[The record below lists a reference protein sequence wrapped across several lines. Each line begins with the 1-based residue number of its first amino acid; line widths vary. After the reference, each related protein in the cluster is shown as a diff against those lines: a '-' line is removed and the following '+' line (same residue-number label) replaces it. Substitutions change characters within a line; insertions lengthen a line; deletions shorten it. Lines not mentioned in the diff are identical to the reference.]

1 LSFLPPRSGGEGNQ
15 IERLSGWFR
24 NLQGHFI
31 VLKKRLTVKSGTG
44 IMTST
49 RAIRCTPILASNAI
63 TFAFGAALA
72 CAIGC
77 GVGSILAP
85 RPAVAADFVMKFG
98 TATINETQHQ
108 FIKFY
113 KDEVE
118 NASKGRIE
126 VQIYPAS
133 QLGPIPREIEGVQ
146 LGNIQGY
153 IGPVDFFVGVDPRFG
168 VFSAPM
174 LFRDEPN
181 AAATVRDA
189 AVQKATFDLAAP
201 KRMVGIAMLDLGSSN
216 YGAKNPILRLSDFSG
231 KKLRI
236 NGTELERQKMAKLG
250 ATGIGMPLSEVVPAL
265 DQGTIDGTISGLSV
279 FVAFKMNDLLKVV
292 TVTNDTF
299 IISIAVVSKPW
310 LDTLPADLQKV
321 VLDAGATVQTKAQ
334 AWEID
339 FTKKL
344 ASDWTALGGTVQTLP
359 SEDLARMKTL
369 LDPVADEATKGQP
382 AVHDMLEMV
391 RAAAARN

>member
-1 LSFLPPRSGGEGNQ
+1 
-15 IERLSGWFR
+15 
-24 NLQGHFI
+24 
-31 VLKKRLTVKSGTG
+31 V
-44 IMTST
+44 
-49 RAIRCTPILASNAI
+49 AC
-63 TFAFGAALA
+63 GAAIAALM
-72 CAIGC
+72 GF
-77 GVGSILAP
+77 SAP
-85 RPAVAADFVMKFG
+85 ADAADFVMKVG

-113 KDEVE
+113 KEEVE
-118 NASKGRIE
+118 KASGGRIE

-174 LFRDEPN
+174 LFRDDAN
-181 AAATVRDA
+181 AAATVRDP
-189 AVQKATFDLAAP
+189 AVKKAMFDLAAA
-201 KRMVGIAMLDLGSSN
+201 KRMVGIATLDLGASD
-216 YGAKNPILRLSDFSG
+216 YGAKRAIMRLADFSG

-250 ATGIGMPLSEVVPAL
+250 ATGIGMPLSEVMPGL

-299 IISIAVVSKPW
+299 IISVAVLSKPW
-310 LDTLPADLQKV
+310 LDTLPPDLQKIAI
-321 VLDAGATVQTKAQ
+321 DSGAAVQAKTQ
-334 AWEID
+334 QWEVD
-339 FTKKL
+339 FTKQL
-344 ASDWTALGGTVQTLP
+344 VDQWTGLGGTVHILP
-359 SEDLARMKTL
+359 DDDQAQLKTL
-369 LDPVADEATKGQP
+369 LTPVGDDATKDQP
-382 AVHDMLEMV
+382 AVHDMLQMM

>member
-1 LSFLPPRSGGEGNQ
+1 MTLIPEIRGGSCGCRGTRS
-15 IERLSGWFR
+15 
-24 NLQGHFI
+24 
-31 VLKKRLTVKSGTG
+31 
-44 IMTST
+44 
-49 RAIRCTPILASNAI
+49 
-63 TFAFGAALA
+63 AALA
-72 CAIGC
+72 VAVALAWCAP
-77 GVGSILAP
+77 SL
-85 RPAVAADFVMKFG
+85 PATAADFVMKFG

-113 KDEVE
+113 KEE
-118 NASKGRIE
+118 LEKASSGRIE

-181 AAATVRDA
+181 AAATVHDP
-189 AVQKATFDLAAP
+189 AVQKAMFDLAGP
-201 KRMVGIAMLDLGSSN
+201 KRMVGIATLDLGSSN
-216 YGAKNPILRLSDFSG
+216 YGAKNAIMRLADFNG

-236 NGTELERQKMAKLG
+236 NGTELERQKMARLG

-310 LDTLPADLQKV
+310 LDTLPPVLQKAV
-321 VLDAGATVQTKAQ
+321 TDAGTTVQAKAQ
-334 AWEID
+334 AWEVD

-344 ASDWTALGGTVQTLP
+344 ASDWTALGGTVHALP
-359 SEDLARMKTL
+359 TEDLARMKTL
-369 LDPVADEATKGQP
+369 LDPVADETTKSQP
-382 AVHDMLEMV
+382 AVHNMLELV
-391 RAAAARN
+391 RAAAVRR

>member
-1 LSFLPPRSGGEGNQ
+1 MSVTK
-15 IERLSGWFR
+15 IFR
-24 NLQGHFI
+24 AGALG
-31 VLKKRLTVKSGTG
+31 
-44 IMTST
+44 
-49 RAIRCTPILASNAI
+49 AA
-63 TFAFGAALA
+63 AALA
-72 CAIGC
+72 CLI
-77 GVGSILAP
+77 AP
-85 RPAVAADFVMKFG
+85 PANAADFVMKVG

-118 NASKGRIE
+118 RASGGRIE

-153 IGPVDFFVGVDPRFG
+153 VGPVDFFVGVDPRFG
-168 VFSAPM
+168 VFSTPM
-174 LFRDEPN
+174 LFRDEAN
-181 AAATVRDA
+181 AAATVHDPT
-189 AVQKATFDLAAP
+189 VKKAMFELAAP
-201 KRMVGIAMLDLGSSN
+201 KRMVGIATEDLGVSN
-216 YGAKNPILRLSDFSG
+216 YGAKNAILKLADFQG

-236 NGTELERQKMAKLG
+236 NGTEMERQKMAKLG

-310 LDTLPADLQKV
+310 LDTLPADLQKIV
-321 VLDAGATVQTKAQ
+321 IDSGAAIEAKTQQ
-334 AWEID
+334 WETD

-344 ASDWTALGGTVQTLP
+344 EGDWTALGGTVHRL
-359 SEDLARMKTL
+359 SAEDLKQMKTL
-369 LDPVADEATKGQP
+369 LDPVGDAVTKDQP
-382 AVHDMLEMV
+382 AVHEMLQMV
-391 RAAAARN
+391 RAAAAKN

>member
-1 LSFLPPRSGGEGNQ
+1 MTLTSAICVGSRGRRGTRVAP
-15 IERLSGWFR
+15 
-24 NLQGHFI
+24 
-31 VLKKRLTVKSGTG
+31 LTV
-44 IMTST
+44 
-49 RAIRCTPILASNAI
+49 A
-63 TFAFGAALA
+63 AALA
-72 CAIGC
+72 WC
-77 GVGSILAP
+77 VPSS
-85 RPAVAADFVMKFG
+85 PAAAADFVMKFG

-113 KDEVE
+113 KEE
-118 NASKGRIE
+118 LEKASGGRIE

-181 AAATVRDA
+181 AAATVHDP
-189 AVQKATFDLAAP
+189 AVQKAMFDLAGP
-201 KRMVGIAMLDLGSSN
+201 KRMVGIATLDLGSSN
-216 YGAKNPILRLSDFSG
+216 YGAKNPILRLADFNG

-310 LDTLPADLQKV
+310 LDTLPSDLQKAV
-321 VLDAGATVQTKAQ
+321 TDAGAAVQAKAQ
-334 AWEID
+334 AWEVD

-344 ASDWTALGGTVQTLP
+344 ASDWTALGGTVHALP
-359 SEDLARMKTL
+359 TEDLARMKTL
-369 LDPVADEATKGQP
+369 LDPVADETTKGQP
-382 AVHDMLEMV
+382 AVHDMLELV
-391 RAAAARN
+391 RAAAVRH

>member
-1 LSFLPPRSGGEGNQ
+1 MRFWGMGTMSVLRTICARSAIAGFL
-15 IERLSGWFR
+15 
-24 NLQGHFI
+24 
-31 VLKKRLTVKSGTG
+31 
-44 IMTST
+44 
-49 RAIRCTPILASNAI
+49 A
-63 TFAFGAALA
+63 AALTCLCSA
-72 CAIGC
+72 
-77 GVGSILAP
+77 AP
-85 RPAVAADFVMKFG
+85 ATAADFVMKIG

-118 NASKGRIE
+118 KASNGRIE

-146 LGNIQGY
+146 LGSIQGY
-153 IGPVDFFVGVDPRFG
+153 VGPVDFFVGVDPRFG

-174 LFRDEPN
+174 LLKSDAN
-181 AAATVRDA
+181 AAATIHDPA
-189 AVQKATFDLAAP
+189 IEKAMLELAAP
-201 KRMVGIAMLDLGSSN
+201 KRMVGIATLDLGASD
-216 YGAKNPILRLSDFSG
+216 YGAKKAIMRLTDFEG

-250 ATGIGMPLSEVVPAL
+250 ATGIGMPLSEVMPAL

-310 LDTLPADLQKV
+310 LDKLPADLQKIV
-321 VLDAGATVQTKAQ
+321 
-334 AWEID
+334 ID
-339 FTKKL
+339 SRS
-344 ASDWTALGGTVQTLP
+344 AIP
-359 SEDLARMKTL
+359 
-369 LDPVADEATKGQP
+369 
-382 AVHDMLEMV
+382 
-391 RAAAARN
+391 

>member
-1 LSFLPPRSGGEGNQ
+1 MIAIG
-15 IERLSGWFR
+15 
-24 NLQGHFI
+24 
-31 VLKKRLTVKSGTG
+31 
-44 IMTST
+44 
-49 RAIRCTPILASNAI
+49 AIRRTNMSATLARIAI
-63 TFAFGAALA
+63 AIAALA
-72 CAIGC
+72 CTR
-77 GVGSILAP
+77 GVV
-85 RPAVAADFVMKFG
+85 PASAADFVMKFG

-118 NASKGRIE
+118 KASNGRIE

-153 IGPVDFFVGVDPRFG
+153 IGPVDFFVGADPRFG
-168 VFSAPM
+168 VFSALM

-181 AAATVRDA
+181 AAATVHDA
-189 AVQKATFDLAAP
+189 AVQKAMFELAAP
-201 KRMVGIAMLDLGSSN
+201 KRMVGIATLDLGSSN
-216 YGAKNPILRLSDFSG
+216 YGAKNPILRLSDFNG

-279 FVAFKMNDLLKVV
+279 FVSFKMNDLLKVV

-310 LDTLPADLQKV
+310 LDTLPGDLQKV
-321 VLDAGATVQTKAQ
+321 VLDAGAAVQSKAQ
-334 AWEID
+334 AWEVD

-359 SEDLARMKTL
+359 SEDLTRMKTL
-369 LDPVADEATKGQP
+369 LNPVGDEATKGQP

>member
-1 LSFLPPRSGGEGNQ
+1 CRGTRS
-15 IERLSGWFR
+15 
-24 NLQGHFI
+24 
-31 VLKKRLTVKSGTG
+31 
-44 IMTST
+44 
-49 RAIRCTPILASNAI
+49 
-63 TFAFGAALA
+63 AALA
-72 CAIGC
+72 VAVALAWCAL
-77 GVGSILAP
+77 SL
-85 RPAVAADFVMKFG
+85 PATAADFVMKFG

-113 KDEVE
+113 KEE
-118 NASKGRIE
+118 LEKASSGRIE

-181 AAATVRDA
+181 AAATVHDP
-189 AVQKATFDLAAP
+189 AVQKAMFDLAGP
-201 KRMVGIAMLDLGSSN
+201 KRMVGIATLDLGSSN
-216 YGAKNPILRLSDFSG
+216 YGAKNAIMRLADFNG

-236 NGTELERQKMAKLG
+236 NGTELERQKMARLG

-310 LDTLPADLQKV
+310 LDTLPPDLQKV
-321 VLDAGATVQTKAQ
+321 VTEAGAAVQAKAQ
-334 AWEID
+334 AWEVD

-344 ASDWTALGGTVQTLP
+344 ASDWTALGGTVHALP
-359 SEDLARMKTL
+359 TEDLARMKTL
-369 LDPVADEATKGQP
+369 LDPVADETTKSQP

-391 RAAAARN
+391 RAAATRH